1 MGTLVVQSILTFM
14 AAGSVAFGLYWPW
27 ALWMLR
33 RRGETVVITG
43 SSEDWTGGRHGYLLF
58 YADHHGDHHLIRTSD
73 LFRRAGKAER
83 KGKVSPLP
91 DAAKSASST
100 TGGDPKER
108 GCIHW
113 TGRKQAWWCTG

>member
-1 MGTLVVQSILTFM
+1 M
-14 AAGSVAFGLYWPW
+14 AFGLYWPW

-73 LFRRAGKAER
+73 LFRRAGKAGR

-91 DAAKSASST
+91 DS
-100 TGGDPKER
+100 GEIRVVYDRRRPKRARLYPLDWAEA
-108 GCIHW
+108 GLVVYGLIP
-113 TGRKQAWWCTG
+113 AVPLVVVAVNL